1 MNKIL
6 IVDDEQSI
14 IDSISMI
21 LTDDGYS
28 IDSANNGLDGVNKV
42 KSNYYDLI
50 LLDIK
55 MPKMDGLEA
64 LEKIKEID
72 KNAVVIM
79 ISGHGTIETA
89 VEATKK
95 GAYNFLQKPLPDLY
109 EFRLILK
116 NAIEYKHSIDELS
129 AYREKLLEDSR
140 IIGSS
145 NKMNEVNNLIDKYA
159 KVNSNVL
166 ITGESGTGK
175 ELTARQ
181 IHFRSSRAENKFIEI
196 NSANL
201 TEENIELKLFGGI
214 GDNNN
219 IIKGSLELAE
229 GGTVFIDEIGN
240 LSLDLQSRLLK
251 VIEDNVIAREGSN
264 ISIKLDVRFIF
275 SSNKQLQSEV
285 DSKNFREDLYH
296 RINVLH
302 INLPPLREHA
312 EDIFDL
318 VVYFS
323 HQISKENSLAG
334 RKFSNDAIELLKTF
348 RYPGNVRELR
358 NLVERILITS
368 DKEIVTAEDIA
379 LPANKE
385 LKLYNELLNK
395 DMSLNEFQN
404 ETEKLFIQK
413 MLSDY
418 KYNVSHTAEALQ
430 IQRSHLYK
438 LMSKYDIPLP
448 SKAKQDS

>member
-14 IDSISMI
+14 IDSITMI
-21 LTDDGYS
+21 LDDDGYAIES
-28 IDSANNGLDGVNKV
+28 CNDGFTAVNKV

-64 LEKIKEID
+64 LGKIKEINKD
-72 KNAVVIM
+72 AVVIM

-109 EFRLILK
+109 EFKLILK
-116 NAIEYKHSIDELS
+116 NAIEYKHSIDELNL
-129 AYREKLLEDSR
+129 YRQKLLEESK
-140 IIGSS
+140 IVGSS
-145 NKMNEVNNLIDKYA
+145 DKIKEVNNLIDKYS

-181 IHFRSSRAENKFIEI
+181 IHFRSSRAENKFVEL

-214 GDNNN
+214 GDDNNV
-219 IIKGSLELAE
+219 IKGSLELAE

-264 ISIKLDVRFIF
+264 LPIKLDVRFIF
-275 SSNKQLQSEV
+275 SSNKELQSEV
-285 DSKNFREDLYH
+285 DAKNLREDFYH

-302 INLPPLREHA
+302 ISLPPLREHS
-312 EDIFDL
+312 EDIKEL
-318 VVYFS
+318 TEYFA
-323 HQISKENSLAG
+323 QIISKENRLPKK
-334 RKFSNDAIELLKTF
+334 KFSQDALELLKTF

-358 NLVERILITS
+358 NLIERVIITS
-368 DKEIVTAEDIA
+368 DKIIISADDIA

>member
-1 MNKIL
+1 MSKIL

-14 IDSISMI
+14 VDSISMI
-21 LTDDGYS
+21 LSQDDYE
-28 IDSANNGLDGVNKV
+28 IDSANNGAAAVSKV
-42 KSNYYDLI
+42 KSNFYDLI

-72 KNAVVIM
+72 KDAVVIM

-109 EFRLILK
+109 EFKLIIK
-116 NAIEYKHSIDELS
+116 NAVDYKLSVDELKS
-129 AYREKLLEDSR
+129 YKAKALEESK

-145 NKMNEVNNLIDKYA
+145 EKIKEVNSLIDKYS
-159 KVNSNVL
+159 KVNSHVL
-166 ITGESGTGK
+166 ICGESGTGK

-181 IHFRSSRAENKFIEI
+181 IHYRSPRADNKFIEL

-201 TEENIELKLFGGI
+201 TEENIELKLFGGLE
-214 GDNNN
+214 NNSV
-219 IIKGSLELAE
+219 IKGSLELAE
-229 GGTVFIDEIGN
+229 GGTVFIDEISN
-240 LSLDLQSRLLK
+240 LSMDLQSKLLK
-251 VIEDNVIAREGSN
+251 VIEDNVITREGSN
-264 ISIKLDVRFIF
+264 IAIKLDVRFIF
-275 SSNKQLQSEV
+275 STNKDLLPEV
-285 DSKNFREDLYH
+285 ESKHFREDLYH
-296 RINVLH
+296 RINVLQ

-312 EDIFDL
+312 EDVKEL
-318 VVYFS
+318 VEYFAKTICT
-323 HQISKENSLAG
+323 QNGIPAK
-334 RKFSNDAIELLKTF
+334 KFSDRALELLKTF

-358 NLVERILITS
+358 NLVERLIITS
-368 DKEIVTAEDIA
+368 DRKVIDEDDID
-379 LPANKE
+379 LPANRE

-395 DMSLNEFQN
+395 DMSLNDFQN
-404 ETEKLFIQK
+404 ESERLFIEK
-413 MLSDY
+413 MLHDY

-438 LMSKYDIPLP
+438 LMAKYDIPLP
-448 SKAKQDS
+448 SKTKQDI